1 VNISLKKREKID
13 DLFLFG
19 IYNSNCSIISVLDIE
34 LLIIYKILFLL
45 NSWIKKESDVIVKR
59 LSINKSH
66 DK

>member
-45 NSWIKKESDVIVKR
+45 NSWIKKKSDVIVKR
-59 LSINKSH
+59 LSINRFH